1 MTRFAR
7 RVDANHSE
15 IVEAYE
21 RLGVAVVDL
30 SRVAELTKPG
40 LPDLLCSLH
49 GHTFLSETK
58 TDAGKLSDAQLHF
71 AELWKGQIHVVRT
84 VDDVIAVVKEVR
96 RRSRIFGSGV
106 QVQGRTLWAT

>member
-7 RVDANHSE
+7 RLDANHSE

-30 SRVAELTKPG
+30 SRVAELSRPG

-49 GHTFLSETK
+49 GQTWLTEVK
-58 TDAGKLSDAQLHF
+58 TDTGELSDAQRHF

-84 VDDVIAVVKEVR
+84 VDDVIAVVNVIKGIV
-96 RRSRIFGSGV
+96 
-106 QVQGRTLWAT
+106 GRK